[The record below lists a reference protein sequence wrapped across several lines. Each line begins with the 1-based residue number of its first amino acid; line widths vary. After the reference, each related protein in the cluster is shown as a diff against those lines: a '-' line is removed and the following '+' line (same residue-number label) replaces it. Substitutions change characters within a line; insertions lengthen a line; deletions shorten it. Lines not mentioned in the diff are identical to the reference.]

1 MREVMPASS
10 TPPCCG
16 SISVRSSASTREFG
30 ENFRM
35 ESMGERRRPS
45 GKENP
50 DKERVGS
57 IATWLPGRMAP
68 PKVGSKKY
76 FCVRVQEIKSRACI
90 FLSRLLALSFRSR
103 MEFLSE
109 NIRGI
114 EPDNVKNILWVAG
127 FHKMILNIRLDYMLK
142 SVPPQR
148 MRKDLFKRRRA
159 QVSGKI
165 AQKSIHRAVVGSEA
179 CAVKRLTQSDCGS
192 EMETP
197 ERVGSQ
203 RDARKKIH
211 PLAERR
217 RCEIRL

>member
-1 MREVMPASS
+1 MRLNARSDASIQHP
-10 TPPCCG
+10 TVLRVN
-16 SISVRSSASTREFG
+16 IRSQFG
-30 ENFRM
+30 IHARVW
-35 ESMGERRRPS
+35 
-45 GKENP
+45 GKIQNGI
-50 DKERVGS
+50 DGGK
-57 IATWLPGRMAP
+57 AP
-68 PKVGSKKY
+68 PLRKGKPGQGKSGFNRHLAAGPDGPAKSGVK
-76 FCVRVQEIKSRACI
+76 EI
-90 FLSRLLALSFRSR
+90 LLRQRILNLIV
-103 MEFLSE
+103 LSE

-165 AQKSIHRAVVGSEA
+165 AQKSIHRAVVRSEA

-197 ERVGSQ
+197 ERAGSQ

-211 PLAERR
+211 SLAERR